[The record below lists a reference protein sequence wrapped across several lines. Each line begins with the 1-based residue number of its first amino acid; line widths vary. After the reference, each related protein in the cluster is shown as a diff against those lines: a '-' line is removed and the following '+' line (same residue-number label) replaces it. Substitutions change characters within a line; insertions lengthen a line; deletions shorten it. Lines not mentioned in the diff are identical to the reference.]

1 MRGFFAFMVTVYV
14 LISLKDEAT
23 YVGMALDAAKR
34 LKEHNSGKNRYT
46 KAHLPWKI
54 IYTEEHPDWAAA
66 RIREKYLKSTAGKN
80 WLKKHFDFHGG
91 ITGSLPA

>member
-1 MRGFFAFMVTVYV
+1 MVTVYV
-14 LISLKDEAT
+14 LLSLKDEAT
-23 YVGMALDAAKR
+23 YVGMALDSVKR

-46 KAHLPWKI
+46 KGHLPWKI
-54 IYTEEHPDWAAA
+54 IYTEEHPDWASA

-80 WLKKHFDFHGG
+80 WLKSNPPFHGG

>member
-1 MRGFFAFMVTVYV
+1 MVTVYV
-14 LISLKDEAT
+14 LLSLKDKAT
-23 YVGMALDAAKR
+23 YVGMAIDVTNR

-54 IYTEEHPDWAAA
+54 IYTEEHPDWSTA

-80 WLKKHFDFHGG
+80 WLKKYFDEHGG